1 MPRRTP
7 VLLVALTLPVALVV
21 TPLAASGL
29 PSVPSVPSLPSVPWA
44 RSAAAAATTA
54 TAAGHTA
61 ATEAA
66 PAAQDVD
73 DLPAVAPG
81 ATSAS
86 GPAPE
91 PAPQAVAGAAAGE
104 AAPSAEPAGGRTE
117 STPAGEPVA
126 QGAVEPTADPVPQ
139 AVPGTAPRTESV
151 PDATLGTAVVA
162 DEPTIAIDP
171 TFDPGYEPD
180 DDDAADADT
189 ATPQY
194 AATPAPDQIR
204 WNGASIYKQSVVATV
219 VDLEVWSSTPAA
231 KVELLLGGVVVAT
244 DTTIERR
251 YDHWL
256 GTARVDLTGLSGST
270 SITMRVTTPEGVVR
284 SERKVF
290 TADAVVAPLT
300 AEILARRPGA
310 HNTGVPAGTVL
321 RPSGTLRVTQP
332 GAVIDG
338 LDIAGCL
345 VIDADD
351 VTVRNTRIRCTSTTR
366 NRAVVMDGKH
376 KGFLLEDVEIDGGGS
391 TEIGI
396 DVTDAVIRRVDV
408 HHVNDG
414 IRMGANLVIEDSWI
428 HHMTRRGSLHPDAI
442 QGISAKNIVIRNN
455 TLDPR
460 NPDTGDLANAAIM
473 LGSETGTKTSENVL
487 IEGNFMSGGN
497 YTLNVSGSIT
507 ATGFV
512 IRQNRFGGGARYGA
526 IITRQSVPAAPDNVV
541 DATGTRVRVVYI
553 R

>member
-21 TPLAASGL
+21 TPLAASGVPSA
-29 PSVPSVPSLPSVPWA
+29 PSVPTVPSVMA
-44 RSAAAAATTA
+44 EATTASAARGAAAT
-54 TAAGHTA
+54 G
-61 ATEAA
+61 AA
-66 PAAQDVD
+66 PAAPDGDDV
-73 DLPAVAPG
+73 PVGVPG
-81 ATSAS
+81 TTSAS

-91 PAPQAVAGAAAGE
+91 PTPQPAAGP
-104 AAPSAEPAGGRTE
+104 AAEETVPPAEPVGPAGRTE
-117 STPAGEPVA
+117 PATDPAGEPVA
-126 QGAVEPTADPVPQ
+126 QGHVEPTTDPVPQ
-139 AVPGTAPRTESV
+139 DV
-151 PDATLGTAVVA
+151 PDAALGTAVVA

-171 TFDPGYEPD
+171 TFDPGYDPAG
-180 DDDAADADT
+180 DAAGDTDA

-204 WNGASIYKQSVVATV
+204 WNGVSIYKQSVVATV

-270 SITMRVTTPEGVVR
+270 SITMRVTTPEGAVR

-300 AEILARRPGA
+300 AEILARRPGP

-338 LDIAGCL
+338 LDIEGCL

-526 IITRQSVPAAPDNVV
+526 IITRQSVPAEPDNVV

-553 R
+553 K